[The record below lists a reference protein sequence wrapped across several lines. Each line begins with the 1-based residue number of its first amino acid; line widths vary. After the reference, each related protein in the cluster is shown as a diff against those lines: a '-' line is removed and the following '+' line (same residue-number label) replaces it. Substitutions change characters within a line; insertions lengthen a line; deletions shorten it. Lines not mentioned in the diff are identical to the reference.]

1 MWPRPIAKHKWQ
13 GFIISGWSHHLFTR
27 HASASS
33 LMLYE
38 SQIYYTKIGANTCY
52 LSYLTQWLKCLVL
65 EYDNTTSWQLF
76 CEMKLLL
83 IMPSFF
89 FGRAWGWG
97 VEHLILHCCSTFSC
111 LAVITLLFKL
121 LIFKEI
127 TSSKH
132 WKSRNYL
139 RVDGN
144 FLTTWNNCGTCV
156 KCIFFFVFSTHYLI
170 FRQFTTHLPTYIY

>member
-1 MWPRPIAKHKWQ
+1 MLPILFNTMAEMFSFRIWQ
-13 GFIISGWSHHLFTR
+13 YNKLATILWNETF
-27 HASASS
+27 
-33 LMLYE
+33 
-38 SQIYYTKIGANTCY
+38 ANY
-52 LSYLTQWLKCLVL
+52 A
-65 EYDNTTSWQLF
+65 
-76 CEMKLLL
+76 
-83 IMPSFF
+83 FF
-89 FGRAWGWG
+89 FLWRAWGWG